1 MRLAYVP
8 GPGKSVFIG
17 HHDIEHGQID
27 RVLREA
33 GPGRRRT
40 AHACAM
46 LVRMGRPRLRRA
58 NSLPRNCEVAAT
70 RYAFGRWI
78 LDTGRELTGRD
89 GIAVLPSTAKVRLLV
104 ALLERP
110 RLVLTRDE
118 LLDLTSGRS
127 SRPFDGSIDKQVFRL
142 CRKTEWD
149 PTDAN

>member
-8 GPGKSVFIG
+8 GPRKSVFIV
-17 HHDIEHGQID
+17 HGQID

-40 AHACAM
+40 AHAHAT
-46 LVRMGRPRLRRA
+46 LVQLGRPRLRRA
-58 NSLPRNCEVAAT
+58 NSLPRNREVATT
-70 RYAFGRWI
+70 RYAFGGWI
-78 LDTGRELTGRD
+78 PDTGRELIGR
-89 GIAVLPSTAKVRLLV
+89 GIAVVPGTAKVRLLV

-110 RLVLTRDE
+110 RLVLTRAQ

-127 SRPFDGSIDKQVFRL
+127 SRPFDGSIDNQVFRL

-149 PTDAN
+149 PADAN